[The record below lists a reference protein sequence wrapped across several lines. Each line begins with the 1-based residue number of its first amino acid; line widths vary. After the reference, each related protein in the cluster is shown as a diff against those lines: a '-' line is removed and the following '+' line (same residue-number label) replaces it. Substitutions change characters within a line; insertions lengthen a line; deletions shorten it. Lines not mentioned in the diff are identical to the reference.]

1 MKRKPAEFKR
11 LAREILTRHYGVP
24 MGAMVV
30 SELILMV
37 LSIPFSENIT
47 IHSTVREWVIYCVSS
62 VAITLLGVVFSVGTL
77 RIVLNMARKRP
88 YAFRDLFYG
97 FFHHPDRYIL
107 SALLLMLICLVP
119 ALPFIGIVLVSDM
132 VNSFTAELILIL
144 IAIVIML
151 VGEIYIALTYAMIYF
166 LLLDHSDMGIVEAFR
181 ESREMMKGKKG
192 RMFYLVLTFIGWGIL
207 VVLSLGIGY
216 LWVGPY
222 MMQTKTFFYL
232 ELSGELDAA
241 PIYE

>member
-47 IHSTVREWVIYCVSS
+47 IYSSIREWVIYCVSS

-77 RIVLNMARKRP
+77 RIILNMARKRP

-107 SALLLMLICLVP
+107 AALLLMLICLVP
-119 ALPFIGIVLVSDM
+119 ALPLIGFVLVSDM
-132 VNSFTAELILIL
+132 VNSFTIELILIL
-144 IAIVIML
+144 TGIVIMI
-151 VGEIYIALTYAMIYF
+151 VGEIYVALTYAVI
-166 LLLDHSDMGIVEAFR
+166 
-181 ESREMMKGKKG
+181 
-192 RMFYLVLTFIGWGIL
+192 
-207 VVLSLGIGY
+207 
-216 LWVGPY
+216 
-222 MMQTKTFFYL
+222 
-232 ELSGELDAA
+232 
-241 PIYE
+241 